1 MIQKPPNRCSFV
13 QVGRIS
19 LQTACS
25 TQQPKSFFNKKYVGL
40 QNPPMTYFPCYSK
53 YKLKS
58 LPRFTSVTWP
68 CLVLSP
74 ELHPYRSLSPL
85 QTHFLPA
92 PCSSDA
98 PGEVTPLGL
107 CWLASSSSLKGHP
120 HSHLLPLLLPGLCSI
135 VLSLQTELLYVPY
148 PVLFFF
154 IALMLF
160 LLCLLPVSLHRNV
173 SATQPGSTL
182 LCSQLSVYT

>member
-1 MIQKPPNRCSFV
+1 MH
-13 QVGRIS
+13 
-19 LQTACS
+19 LTTDCS

-135 VLSLQTELLYVPY
+135 VLSSIWKAFSTNWTSLCPLSSLIFLHSPHVISS
-148 PVLFFF
+148 LFT
-154 IALMLF
+154 A
-160 LLCLLPVSLHRNV
+160 CLSP
-173 SATQPGSTL
+173 PK
-182 LCSQLSVYT
+182 C